1 MSYFTTPTTTENPY
15 FYDYYDNYTRKSP
28 TTWSDYFAIGITAL
42 AWLCG
47 ILIIC
52 ALGIIF
58 MALGVVAFLVWAVYQ
73 SLNPATDHV
82 LHPPIDIF
90 EVWSD
95 RCRTGFKIIMWTS
108 VSAVLAMLNL
118 ILLAAVTAA
127 FLVMMWGQLMECL
140 ATGGMLSSNVAGD
153 EKEWTMGAE
162 GLVSTFNATI
172 YDRQVRIDT
181 LRIAQSMLL
190 AGILGAFLMMPL
202 SYKVFSYGA
211 IFFTSESPP
220 RINNN
225 LEETTKTE
233 QRTDPKK
240 HLALVQ
246 SAIDR
251 LVKEK
256 KEAEL
261 QLARERAQQKQLED
275 LLQKY
280 ISLAKSDPREP

>member
-1 MSYFTTPTTTENPY
+1 MSNFTTTTENSY
-15 FYDYYDNYTRKSP
+15 YDYFGSYTRISP
-28 TTWSDYFAIGITAL
+28 KTWSDYFTTGITAL

-52 ALGIIF
+52 ALGILF
-58 MALGVVAFLVWAVYQ
+58 MALSVVAFLVWAVYQ
-73 SLNPATDHV
+73 SLNPATDHI
-82 LHPPIDIF
+82 LHPPIDIL

-95 RCRTGFKIIMWTS
+95 RCRTGFKIIMWAS
-108 VSAVLAMLNL
+108 VSAVLATFNL
-118 ILLAAVTAA
+118 ILLAVVTAA
-127 FLVMMWGQLMECL
+127 FL
-140 ATGGMLSSNVAGD
+140 
-153 EKEWTMGAE
+153 
-162 GLVSTFNATI
+162 FNATI

-190 AGILGAFLMMPL
+190 IGFLGAFLMMPL
-202 SYKVFSYGA
+202 SYKVLSYGTV
-211 IFFTSESPP
+211 FFTSS

-225 LEETTKTE
+225 LEETTRTE
-233 QRTDPKK
+233 QRTDPKE

-256 KEAEL
+256 VEAQL

-275 LLQKY
+275 LFQKY
-280 ISLAKSDPREP
+280 FSLAKSDPREP